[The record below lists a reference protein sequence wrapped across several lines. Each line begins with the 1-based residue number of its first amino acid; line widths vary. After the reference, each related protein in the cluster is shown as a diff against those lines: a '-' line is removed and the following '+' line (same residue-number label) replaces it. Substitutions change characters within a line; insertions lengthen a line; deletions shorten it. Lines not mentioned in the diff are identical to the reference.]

1 MPESAQ
7 GCICVKD
14 MLCTCLLVHLQQCL
28 QCLKSWDVPGR
39 ESRCG
44 LVRIEG
50 LPLAECFRALQC
62 TAGHSSMPV
71 ERLDLGLPTTCCV
84 GLQEI
89 QEGCSMEPSLC
100 NSACLW
106 GSLLMHLYQST
117 GCPGTLAPAALTS
130 NACLPASCPS
140 QVPNSV
146 HCRSLKAAPGLN
158 RTQCPASDLV
168 SMS

>member
-7 GCICVKD
+7 RCICVKD

-44 LVRIEG
+44 LVRSEG

-106 GSLLMHLYQST
+106 DSLLIPPVSVYRMSRN
-117 GCPGTLAPAALTS
+117 PG
-130 NACLPASCPS
+130 ASS
-140 QVPNSV
+140 MLPNSV